1 MKLSYEWLREWVTVK
16 LAPRALAERL
26 TLAGVEVGAIEPAG
40 PALEG
45 VVVGRVRRVDA
56 HPQAPNLKLCEVEA
70 GGGKRVRVV
79 CGAPN
84 VAVGIKA
91 PLALPGTQLPDG
103 RKIETA
109 VIHGVE
115 SAGMLCSSA
124 ELGLDG
130 DAGELLILDGSVRT
144 GLPLAKALDLD
155 DVTLELDLTPNRGD
169 CLSVAGVARE
179 VSALTGA
186 ALHAPPIR
194 PARVR
199 TQRRVAVRIEA
210 RAACPRYAGRV
221 IEGLD
226 RGARTPPWMR
236 ERLRRA
242 GVRSLHPVV
251 DVTNY
256 VMLELGQPM
265 HAFDLAKLRGGIR
278 VRTAAENEAL
288 TLLDG
293 RRVPLPRGA
302 LLIADDRGPIALAGV
317 MGGEETAVS
326 EETDAVFLESAHF
339 EPMTVARYARAMG
352 IQTDASQRFER
363 GVDPTLPVRAL
374 ERATALL
381 LEIAGGR
388 AGPIAV
394 AGAAPRERAPIVLR
408 AERLAQLLGMAVEP
422 GRVADILKRL
432 GMKVQRHKQGWRVV
446 PPPYRFDIGIEVDL
460 IEEVARVLGYDR
472 IPVTLPAAPAR
483 APELPESR
491 QSVARLRAMLVDR
504 DYQEVITYSF
514 VDPELQQLLDPGS
527 PPERLSNPISA
538 DMAVMRTTLWAGLLQ
553 ALRYNRNR
561 QQNRIRIFEI
571 GRRFV
576 TQPAAREEG
585 MLAGAVAGAAVP
597 EQWGL
602 PRREVDFYD
611 VKSDVEAVLALTG
624 RSGDVR
630 FVPAVHPA
638 LHPGQSA
645 AIHLGGEGV
654 GWIGTLHPA
663 LQARLDIG
671 KVVLFELRLDALL
684 ERRIPAFVE
693 ISRYPAV
700 RRDLAVVV
708 PETTEAQTVLD
719 AVRRAAGPLLTNLQL
734 FDVYRGEGI
743 DSGRKS
749 LALGLT
755 FQDSSRTLRE
765 SEVDALEAQVI
776 EALQAS
782 LGAQLRR

>member
-1 MKLSYEWLREWVTVK
+1 MKLSYEWLREWVAVK
-16 LAPRALAERL
+16 LAPRELAERL

-40 PALEG
+40 PALES
-45 VVVGRVRRVDA
+45 VVVGRVRRVEA
-56 HPQAPNLKLCEVEA
+56 HPQAPTLKVCEVEI
-70 GGGKRVRVV
+70 GGRKRVRVV

-84 VAVGIKA
+84 VAAGVKA
-91 PLALPGTQLPDG
+91 PLALPGAQLPDG
-103 RKIETA
+103 RRIETA

-130 DAGELLILDGSVRT
+130 DAGGLLLLDETMRT
-144 GLPLAKALDLD
+144 GAPLAKALGFE

-179 VSALTGA
+179 VAALTGTT
-186 ALHAPPIR
+186 LHAPPIR
-194 PARVR
+194 VARVKAR
-199 TQRRVAVRIEA
+199 RRVAVRIDA
-210 RAACPRYAGRV
+210 REACPRYAGRV

-226 RGARTPPWMR
+226 RQARTPLWMR

-265 HAFDLAKLRGGIR
+265 HAFDLAKLQGAIR
-278 VRTAAENEAL
+278 VRTASENETL

-293 RRVPLPRGA
+293 RRVALPSGA
-302 LLIADDRGPIALAGV
+302 LLITDDRGPIALAGV
-317 MGGEETAVS
+317 MGGEETAVGA
-326 EETDAVFLESAHF
+326 ETDAVFLESAHF
-339 EPMTVARYARAMG
+339 EPMIVARYARAMG

-388 AGPIAV
+388 AGPITV
-394 AGAAPRERAPIVLR
+394 AGAAPRERPPIVLR
-408 AERLAQLLGMAVEP
+408 ADRLTRLLGIAVEP
-422 GRVADILKRL
+422 RRVTDILKRL

-446 PPPYRFDIGIEVDL
+446 PPSYRFDIGIEVDL

-491 QSVARLRAMLVDR
+491 QNVARLRAMLVDR

-538 DMAVMRTTLWAGLLQ
+538 DMAVMRTTLWAGLVQ

-571 GRRFV
+571 GRRFL
-576 TQPAAREEG
+576 TQPVAREEV
-585 MLAGAVAGAAVP
+585 MLAGAVAGASMP

-602 PRREVDFYD
+602 MRREVDFYD
-611 VKSDVEAVLALTG
+611 AKSDVEAVLALTG

-630 FVPAVHPA
+630 FVPAAHPA

-663 LQARLDIG
+663 LQARLETG
-671 KVVLFELRLDALL
+671 KVVLFELRLGALL
-684 ERRIPAFVE
+684 ERRVPAFVE

-708 PETTEAQTVLD
+708 PEATEAQAVLD
-719 AVRRAAGPLLTNLQL
+719 AVREAAGPLLTNLQL

-765 SEVDALEAQVI
+765 AEVDTLEAQVI
-776 EALQAS
+776 EALQTR